1 MLRNI
6 KKKTN
11 AKFGSDKRAQF
22 RFFSGAVSLHN
33 SACRK
38 TKFRHVSQRRSR
50 GAQFRFYSGAVSL
63 HSSHSQENEIS
74 PRFSTPKQTGAI
86 PFFTRGQCCYTAPA
100 RKKTKFR
107 LVSQR
112 RSRRAQ
118 FRFFRGRCRY
128 PNIHYGKQKCFGKNS
143 EAFNAFYIYIWK
155 IKSSLFLLKM
165 KIPTISVPNAQTDAY
180 RRSFQLIG

>member
-86 PFFTRGQCCYTAPA
+86 PFFTRGQC
-100 RKKTKFR
+100 
-107 LVSQR
+107 
-112 RSRRAQ
+112 
-118 FRFFRGRCRY
+118 RY

>member
-86 PFFTRGQCCYTAPA
+86 PFFTRGRCRYTAPT

-118 FRFFRGRCRY
+118 FRFLLGGSVVTLTFITA
-128 PNIHYGKQKCFGKNS
+128 NKNAS
-143 EAFNAFYIYIWK
+143 E
-155 IKSSLFLLKM
+155 
-165 KIPTISVPNAQTDAY
+165 KIPKHLMRFIFTYGRLNH
-180 RRSFQLIG
+180 RSFY